1 MLPWIIGETLC
12 GASLNPGR
20 PHYNMSNTATLLFKA
35 GLSRSRYRNCSAV
48 LHALRPKIAARKQEQ
63 LDDLVN
69 SPQISGFKSQSNFQ
83 AKFKPS
89 TGISERALVST
100 LSPERFCRALTDQV
114 QNRRLGHF
122 LFLQEAGS
130 I

>member
-1 MLPWIIGETLC
+1 VPYYTHFG
-12 GASLNPGR
+12 P
-20 PHYNMSNTATLLFKA
+20 
-35 GLSRSRYRNCSAV
+35 
-48 LHALRPKIAARKQEQ
+48 IAARKQEQ

-69 SPQISGFKSQSNFQ
+69 SLQISGFKSQSNFQ